1 MFYTGARV
9 PGEQALAWGLA
20 DALAGAETLR
30 SDAETLA
37 EDIAKSAPLA
47 VVSVRATLRTGL
59 ADEIARATE
68 RELREQQWL
77 RETDDAQE
85 GIRSV
90 AERRDGVFTGT

>member
-1 MFYTGARV
+1 MSK
-9 PGEQALAWGLA
+9 PWPQGLA

-47 VVSVRATLRTGL
+47 VVSVRATLRAGL

-68 RELREQQWL
+68 RGCGSSSGSGKRTTRRRAFGPWL
-77 RETDDAQE
+77 
-85 GIRSV
+85 SV
-90 AERRDGVFTGT
+90 EMGSSPALKSSEKTA